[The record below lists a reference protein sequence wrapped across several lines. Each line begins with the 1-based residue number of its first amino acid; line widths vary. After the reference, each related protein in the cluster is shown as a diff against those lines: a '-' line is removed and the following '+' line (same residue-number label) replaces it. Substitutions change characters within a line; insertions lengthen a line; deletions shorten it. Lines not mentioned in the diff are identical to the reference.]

1 MDCSPPAALSTGIL
15 QARILEW
22 VAMPS
27 SRDLPNPGIKP
38 TSSTLQEDS
47 LPSEPSR
54 RPKNTGV
61 GSLSL
66 LQGNFLTQEFN
77 WDVLHYR
84 RILQQLSYLESP
96 FFNYGYSK
104 KQTNKKLSLT
114 KIDLNDYVLNFTVMT
129 CK

>member
-1 MDCSPPAALSTGIL
+1 
-15 QARILEW
+15 
-22 VAMPS
+22 MPS

-38 TSSTLQEDS
+38 RSSTLQEDS

-84 RILQQLSYLESP
+84 RILQQLSYLKSP

-129 CK
+129 YK